1 VPNFIDIALLSQN
14 ASNYAALT
22 LKNLKMAADIVSLPV
37 TVSDYDADILFSC
50 DSSDFTHTLSPV
62 NGFDELFKDYKNYK
76 TELHQKNT
84 VKPFI
89 SKINPELFVH
99 NFSNSSV
106 VFVCYDAS
114 TDKIEVS
121 ENADRVFGFD
131 VKSNFSDSSIDF
143 INKFIY
149 KEDFEKFMVAV
160 SSAKETLKPVI
171 CKVKCVSDENLS
183 EYRDYTVSIQC
194 LLNHL
199 GHPSSYQCMLIPE

>member
-1 VPNFIDIALLSQN
+1 
-14 ASNYAALT
+14 
-22 LKNLKMAADIVSLPV
+22 M
-37 TVSDYDADILFSC
+37 
-50 DSSDFTHTLSPV
+50 
-62 NGFDELFKDYKNYK
+62 
-76 TELHQKNT
+76 
-84 VKPFI
+84 
-89 SKINPELFVH
+89 FVH

-121 ENADRVFGFD
+121 ENADRVFGID

-143 INKFIY
+143 IKKFIY

-171 CKVKCVSDENLS
+171 CKVKCVSNENLS

-199 GHPSSYQCMLIPE
+199 GHPSSYQCMFIPE